1 MITQLRLFLP
11 LLLGILFFIGKVF
24 EPIPFLK
31 FSEVPSALG
40 IILLLIGG
48 VRLKTYFHNKS

>member
-1 MITQLRLFLP
+1 MITQLRLLLP
-11 LLLGILFFIGKVF
+11 LLLGILFFIGKF
-24 EPIPFLK
+24 IEPIPFLK

-48 VRLKTYFHNKS
+48 VRLKTYFHNKF

>member
-1 MITQLRLFLP
+1 MITQLRLLLP
-11 LLLGILFFIGKVF
+11 LLLGILFFIGKAF